1 MRNMAFVLAGMI
13 LLIFQAN
20 LFRAVALM
28 HQAMDSLGRWMAGNA
43 MAPVVPTLHEL
54 GDLIAVP
61 NLLLPL
67 LVFTGVHE
75 YSLARGALLAF
86 VLGYALDIFH
96 GSPIGMFTFISV
108 VTFVLARAAGV
119 RLAAQTM
126 LTQLA
131 LAFVFALAQGLLVFV
146 LLAIFGRNPTG
157 SRALTGIILPY
168 AVSTAL
174 AAPIVFRAAQAIHSL
189 TTTIPRPGEGPLR

>member
-1 MRNMAFVLAGMI
+1 MAFVVMGMT
-13 LLIFQAN
+13 LLILQAN
-20 LFRAVALM
+20 LFRLVAIA
-28 HQAMDSLGRWMAGNA
+28 HQIVDA
-43 MAPVVPTLHEL
+43 MALWMSGNSLSPVVPAFLQI
-54 GDLIAVP
+54 GSLIAVP
-61 NLLLPL
+61 NLVLPL

-75 YSLARGALLAF
+75 YSLARGALLAC
-86 VLGYALDIFH
+86 VLGYALDIFQ

-131 LAFVFALAQGLLVFV
+131 LAFVFALAEGLLVFV

-157 SRALTGIILPY
+157 SRALTGSILPY

-174 AAPIVFRAAQAIHSL
+174 TAPIVFRLAQAMHAL
-189 TTTIPRPGEGPLR
+189 TTTIPRPGEGPIR